1 MLEIET
7 LSDLRPYVGKS
18 IGTSD
23 WVAIDQ
29 QRIDEF
35 AREKPCAHRSHLPNL
50 GPAPASQPF
59 SLRWNEACIIGD

>member
-7 LSDLRPYVGKS
+7 LSDLRPYAVKS

-23 WVAIDQ
+23 RIAIDQ

-35 AREKPCAHRSHLPNL
+35 AREKPCRHRSRLPNL
-50 GPAPASQPF
+50 GPAPASQPQ